1 MDPKANP
8 RPFYPLKAE
17 EYRSMGATIQTRP
30 RRMGKSIGIR
40 IGIGIGITNS
50 RRTRNE
56 MKPLKHGGINKMSI
70 NREEIV

>member
-1 MDPKANP
+1 
-8 RPFYPLKAE
+8 
-17 EYRSMGATIQTRP
+17 
-30 RRMGKSIGIR
+30 MGKSIGIR
-40 IGIGIGITNS
+40 IGIGIGIGTTNS